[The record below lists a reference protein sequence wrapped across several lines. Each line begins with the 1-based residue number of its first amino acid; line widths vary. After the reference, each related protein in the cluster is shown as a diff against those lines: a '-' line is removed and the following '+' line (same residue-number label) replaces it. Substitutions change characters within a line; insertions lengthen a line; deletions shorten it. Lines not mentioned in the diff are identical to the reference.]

1 MLNNAQDNPFP
12 NFKPEDYK
20 HVSADTLNIFH
31 TTYSMH
37 EIEFIIKHFT
47 ISLTCLLT
55 TQKLTTEFCK
65 EYILREDE
73 YYCLSEGDEYLTVDD
88 IVQWQPHIK
97 REELEESD
105 ED

>member
-1 MLNNAQDNPFP
+1 MTQLTTDIYSISPENYDN
-12 NFKPEDYK
+12 
-20 HVSADTLNIFH
+20 VSADTLNLFKINC
-31 TTYSMH
+31 S
-37 EIEFIIKHFT
+37 IADLEFIMKHFN